1 MFVATQLLTAHN
13 DKKLRCCASSF
24 VELLKVTILKIFR
37 KSNTLYFICKADL
50 PIFIYK
56 KGRVAKWN
64 IHSGL
69 YGRGKLFRENF
80 V

>member
-1 MFVATQLLTAHN
+1 MQSGLANF
-13 DKKLRCCASSF
+13 
-24 VELLKVTILKIFR
+24 
-37 KSNTLYFICKADL
+37 Y
-50 PIFIYK
+50 YK

-69 YGRGKLFRENF
+69 YGRGKSFRENF

>member
-1 MFVATQLLTAHN
+1 MFVATQLFTAHN
-13 DKKLRCCASSF
+13 DKRLRCCASSF

-69 YGRGKLFRENF
+69 YGRGKSFRENF

>member
-1 MFVATQLLTAHN
+1 MFVATQLFTAHN
-13 DKKLRCCASSF
+13 DKRLRCCASSF

-56 KGRVAKWN
+56 KGACGEMEHTFGTLWK
-64 IHSGL
+64 
-69 YGRGKLFRENF
+69 GKIIS
-80 V
+80 